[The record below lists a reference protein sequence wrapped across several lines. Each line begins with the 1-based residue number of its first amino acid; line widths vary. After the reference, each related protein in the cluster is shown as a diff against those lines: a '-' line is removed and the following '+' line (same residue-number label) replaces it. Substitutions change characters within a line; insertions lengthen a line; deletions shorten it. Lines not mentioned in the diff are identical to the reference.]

1 MRLILNRRTDY
12 AIRALVALAHD
23 GSRRSARRIGQTMA
37 IPASFVGPVMADL
50 TRAGLVHGIPGPAGG
65 YRLARD
71 ARSIVLRDVIEA
83 LEPSGGPERCSLAD
97 RSCDPTAPCA
107 LHPIWGAASAAYLD
121 TFGSV
126 TLATLAASDAASRQ
140 GGTR

>member
-50 TRAGLVHGIPGPAGG
+50 TRAGLVHGIPGPGGG

>member
-50 TRAGLVHGIPGPAGG
+50 TRAGLVHGIPGPGGG

-121 TFGSV
+121 TFGSA

-140 GGTR
+140 GGIR